1 MFGFNRFHNLA
12 TCILNV
18 YSTVYETYIRYSKL
32 IFPFK
37 SYLLTLHLAR
47 ESLPHK
53 NLISRMDWVSS
64 AGDINLPHIPFLPA
78 RSPPNKKLVYFLQS
92 PYLFTIDR
100 LFLSI
105 VEMFRRAHVRY
116 DNVTLIPVQL
126 GLRIGPIQRM
136 GAN

>member
-47 ESLPHK
+47 ESLPHGLGLQRRRHK
-53 NLISRMDWVSS
+53 SPAHTFSSRTIS
-64 AGDINLPHIPFLPA
+64 PQQKT
-78 RSPPNKKLVYFLQS
+78 KKIVYFLQS

-116 DNVTLIPVQL
+116 DNVTLIPLQL